1 MTGGGPAL
9 PCDDMKLW
17 EQLVNCCTSII
28 ILKCKIIHILITH
41 FAGFFFQMSLL
52 S

>member
-9 PCDDMKLW
+9 PCDDMKSW
-17 EQLVNCCTSII
+17 EQLVNCCTSI

-41 FAGFFFQMSLL
+41 FAGFFF
-52 S
+52 